1 MLSDMARR
9 ASWQVPSRLDLDL
22 MQQEHESS
30 SSAGDFLIGLSVSQG
45 APSGIAILERFKPPP
60 APGRRRLATY
70 VCRYLRRWLPPE
82 TAYPVLLS
90 ELAMMLSGP
99 LAKSELIV
107 EAGASIRPVVA
118 MLRKHRL
125 RACIRPVEVKVSAE
139 DTYVG
144 DAWKVGKGS
153 LIETTRQVLQ
163 EERMTFDEQMPAEVR
178 ATTPSVRTVYQAL
191 LTYPFDRAPAA
202 NEAFAARDGEYDD
215 LVLAVALAC
224 WFGEHCR
231 KTFWIR

>member
-1 MLSDMARR
+1 
-9 ASWQVPSRLDLDL
+9 
-22 MQQEHESS
+22 
-30 SSAGDFLIGLSVSQG
+30 
-45 APSGIAILERFKPPP
+45 
-60 APGRRRLATY
+60 

-90 ELAMMLSGP
+90 ELDVILSAP
-99 LAKSELIV
+99 LANSDLIV
-107 EAGASIRPVVA
+107 EAGTSIKPVVA
-118 MLRKHRL
+118 MLRKHHL
-125 RACIRPVEVKVSAE
+125 PATIRPVEVKVSAE

-144 DAWKVGKGS
+144 AAWKVGKGS

-163 EERMTFDEQMPAEVR
+163 EERMTFYEQMPQEVM
-178 ATTPSVRTVYQAL
+178 ATTPSVRTVYHAL

-202 NEAFAARDGEYDD
+202 NEAFAAREGEYDD

-231 KTFWIR
+231 QRLWILMGVEDHIC